1 MFRKIQG
8 FIQEALESM
17 ECTCID
23 CPRIGQMTLHDLNAI
38 HPYITFVNKSNG
50 TMIFPE

>member
-1 MFRKIQG
+1 
-8 FIQEALESM
+8 M

-38 HPYITFVNKSNG
+38 HPHITFVNKSNG
-50 TMIFPE
+50 TMIFPEWNYHNKHDYVSFV